1 LKNEKKSA
9 KTQLCSCRFSPFSGL
24 KTSVKSEV
32 YHNVY
37 DRNLY
42 GRTATENNIY
52 TRRKNYNW
60 IIDENVLPKSGGS
73 LTGENLT
80 SGGDIILGDGRADSV
95 EDDIKARVARWSEA
109 VDYSGN
115 VFRKIIENK
124 MKSIEES
131 MEDDNVYMK

>member
-1 LKNEKKSA
+1 
-9 KTQLCSCRFSPFSGL
+9 
-24 KTSVKSEV
+24 
-32 YHNVY
+32 
-37 DRNLY
+37 
-42 GRTATENNIY
+42 
-52 TRRKNYNW
+52 
-60 IIDENVLPKSGGS
+60 

-131 MEDDNVYMK
+131 MEDDGDLKSPKRQNVYMK